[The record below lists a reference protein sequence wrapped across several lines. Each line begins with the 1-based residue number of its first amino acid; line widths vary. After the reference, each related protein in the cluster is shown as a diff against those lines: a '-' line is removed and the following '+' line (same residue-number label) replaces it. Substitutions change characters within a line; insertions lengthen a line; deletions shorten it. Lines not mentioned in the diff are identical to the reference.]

1 MNVRVF
7 FKSGGY
13 TEIRILTWSYLDYLA
28 DIKSVEVL

>member
-1 MNVRVF
+1 MNVRIF

-13 TEIRILTWSYLDYLA
+13 TEMRINNWSHLDYLA